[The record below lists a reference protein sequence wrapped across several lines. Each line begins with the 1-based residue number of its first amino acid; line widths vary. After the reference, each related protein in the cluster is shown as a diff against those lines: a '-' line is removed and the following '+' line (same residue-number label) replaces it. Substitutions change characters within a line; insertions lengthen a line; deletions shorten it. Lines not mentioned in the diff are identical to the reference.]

1 MPQGSVLGPLL
12 FAIYC
17 DDLPS
22 CAESEGEN
30 IEMFA
35 DDTTLYCI
43 SNTVDEVA
51 ELLNTVLTWIGDW
64 SHKNGMTVHPG
75 KSEAMIIKRGTFIG
89 PLPPLLNDFYWKVV
103 YPAVTYG
110 IVIWENCNATQFK
123 ALEKMHARA
132 ARIVH
137 GLDWNLQTEQVLA
150 KTNWTTLE
158 STYKLRLLCLAH
170 KYYNG
175 QATKQICEA
184 MIMKPRSHHY
194 NLRDQI
200 TTTRPTTNYLLKW
213 QIGYSMELLA
223 TICH

>member
-1 MPQGSVLGPLL
+1 MGIQLRVKSSRGLGLNLDMCLKWREHIEELQLSYVKKLNLL
-12 FAIYC
+12 KAMRF
-17 DDLPS
+17 LPRQ
-22 CAESEGEN
+22 
-30 IEMFA
+30 M
-35 DDTTLYCI
+35 
-43 SNTVDEVA
+43 
-51 ELLNTVLTWIGDW
+51 
-64 SHKNGMTVHPG
+64 
-75 KSEAMIIKRGTFIG
+75 
-89 PLPPLLNDFYWKVV
+89 LNDFYWKVV

-137 GLDWNLQTEQVLA
+137 GLDWNMQTEQVLA
-150 KTNWTTLE
+150 KTNWKTLE

-170 KYYNG
+170 KFYNG

-200 TTTRPTTNYLLKW
+200 TTTRPTTNYLLK
-213 QIGYSMELLA
+213 
-223 TICH
+223 